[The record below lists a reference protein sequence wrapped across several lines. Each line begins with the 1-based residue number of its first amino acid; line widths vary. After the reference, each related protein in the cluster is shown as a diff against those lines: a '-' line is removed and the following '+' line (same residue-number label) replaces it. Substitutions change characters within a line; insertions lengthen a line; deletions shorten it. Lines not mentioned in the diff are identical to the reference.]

1 MNTSIITASYNEVI
15 NVDFTSDAWFN
26 ATSAAKQFNKRPNDW
41 LNLDMTKEYIKL
53 LHGTL
58 FPDLP
63 LPAKMVTAEN
73 QLVRTEKGGS
83 VSDSIGGGGT
93 WLHPELAVEF
103 ARWLSVGFSIWCNT
117 TIRKILRGESIGG
130 FEPAAKPIPKNPSPA
145 DVPRLTMTEAMC
157 GHLKHHVATMTR
169 QSNKTALA
177 IWAEVRQEFD
187 VTGGYRNYPVELY
200 PDLCDYFG
208 IEPKFEPESGNDW
221 IILDKSKSA
230 DEQLEYL
237 KRESPEVAN
246 AIHSIHKIMG
256 EAGIIGRDKSV
267 IDNKRLSML
276 EQIEARVKQILT
288 AKSFDETV
296 AVIGELKASVLIA

>member
-1 MNTSIITASYNEVI
+1 MSQSTIITASYNEVI

-117 TIRKILRGESIGG
+117 TIRKILRGEEIGTFKPANPINTDTSTTLISDLQQQHLAEGVGAKARRLDKNTQWMWCAFKKHVSIDSYKSLTLAKYPSACAYL
-130 FEPAAKPIPKNPSPA
+130 EIAALTHEQLQARQPKPTALIPVGYELIQTSHK
-145 DVPRLTMTEAMC
+145 
-157 GHLKHHVATMTR
+157 VALEHATKLNVTKMR
-169 QSNKTALA
+169 QSVLA
-177 IWAEVRQEFD
+177 ICNALDIVD
-187 VTGGYRNYPVELY
+187 SALDDLATEL
-200 PDLCDYFG
+200 
-208 IEPKFEPESGNDW
+208 
-221 IILDKSKSA
+221 
-230 DEQLEYL
+230 
-237 KRESPEVAN
+237 
-246 AIHSIHKIMG
+246 
-256 EAGIIGRDKSV
+256 
-267 IDNKRLSML
+267 
-276 EQIEARVKQILT
+276 
-288 AKSFDETV
+288 
-296 AVIGELKASVLIA
+296 